1 MHSRVWLWYQSFSPF
16 YPIAWQTNRRSPLGI
31 QLKYTLR
38 ISSAFTAIKCSEY
51 RQHVTAKRESS
62 TSLYYFSESSEN
74 FPKQILFFSRHTIKN
89 TQRHK
94 FRAASSCCM
103 SDIHFFFRG
112 GARDWGEK
120 EKNFSQKAGI
130 FIGYSCSVDREKSNG
145 KHWFVL
151 GFIVIKIVLC
161 LCAKASCEEGFHLL
175 RDCSREWICNS
186 RAEWKRKIYIHKQA
200 KREEFNIQHV
210 EVVNALIM
218 KLCVDA
224 RKRY

>member
-1 MHSRVWLWYQSFSPF
+1 M
-16 YPIAWQTNRRSPLGI
+16 
-31 QLKYTLR
+31 LR
-38 ISSAFTAIKCSEY
+38 ISTARNSEARIFHFTLLCFRIERK
-51 RQHVTAKRESS
+51 
-62 TSLYYFSESSEN
+62 FSKTN
-74 FPKQILFFSRHTIKN
+74 FIFLPTHDKEHTETQISRCFFLLHERYS
-89 TQRHK
+89 
-94 FRAASSCCM
+94 
-103 SDIHFFFRG
+103 FFFRG

-151 GFIVIKIVLC
+151 GFVVIKIVLC